1 MKRIQEVRSSR
12 PAAVDLRRLCLW
24 LAPLGLGLAAAH
36 AQEAATPPAAQAS
49 DDFQEIVVTATRRSE
64 NLSKVPISITAITK
78 EDLDLKGVKDIQ
90 DVARFTPGISVDRSG
105 TSNISIRGIASSGG
119 AGTTGIYI
127 DDTPIQM
134 RALAFDPDEAVPKS
148 FDIERVEV
156 LRGPQGTLFGAG
168 SEGGTVR
175 YITTQP
181 SLTSDSVYGRA
192 EVSST
197 RGGDM
202 SYEAGVAAG
211 GPIVDGTFGARIAVW
226 YRKDGGWID
235 RVDPTAANPEA
246 TVVEKNANHGE
257 SLMVRLAGLWALN
270 DRWTFTPSVIYQ
282 DRKINDVSNYW
293 PIYSHGDQF
302 VSGNP
307 TQNPTPDKFYLPSF
321 KVEGK
326 FDKVT
331 LISNTSYYHRE
342 ETSGYDG
349 TLYNL
354 GFYQTFGGFMPG
366 VPAVLV
372 DGTGLHLKGTDPLN
386 PFDISG
392 YRSPAT
398 VDNGQINFTQEVRLQ
413 SNDDASRLKWTAGAF
428 YTKNRQRYLEQ
439 IHDPMLETFTQAV
452 FGASISD
459 EFGIGYDPV
468 YPTDSYF
475 LLTQAVDEQLA
486 GYGEGTFEITDRLK
500 LTLGAR
506 YSDMKYSFTTV
517 TGGPQL
523 FGPTDVP
530 THGSISETA
539 FTPKATLAFQ
549 ATPQHMFYGTYAK
562 GFRPGGA
569 NNPLPQVACQ
579 QDFDNFGITAA
590 PTTYKSDSTDSFE
603 VGAKNNF
610 DNRFRIASSMFFIK
624 WHDIQQTVVPP
635 ICQISYIDNL
645 GDAEVKGVDFQ
656 ADLSIVEGLAAQF
669 TAGYTDARY
678 THVKPGIPV
687 IAVNNAI
694 SGTGGF
700 AGQTPSPFTAALGLE
715 YKFQALG
722 HESFVRGDFDYH
734 KRANWLPASQDPS
747 TLQYDGANFTVPG
760 TTFLTMRAGMKL
772 GEWSAELF
780 CDNCTDNATITGYD
794 HSIDP
799 GTGDTRLFRA
809 MTFRPLTYGLTFIY
823 RH

>member
-1 MKRIQEVRSSR
+1 MNTIQ
-12 PAAVDLRRLCLW
+12 DLRLGRRAATGLRHLCLW
-24 LAPLGLGLAAAH
+24 LAPLGLGLAATQAP
-36 AQEAATPPAAQAS
+36 AQEAPAAEPAS
-49 DDFQEIVVTATRRSE
+49 DIQEVVVTATRRSE

-105 TSNISIRGIASSGG
+105 TSNIAIRGIASSGG

-127 DDTPIQM
+127 DDTPIQI

-148 FDIERVEV
+148 FDLERVEV

-181 SLTSDSVYGRA
+181 STTQSSMNARA
-192 EVSST
+192 ELSTT

-211 GPIVDGTFGARIAVW
+211 GPIIDGTLGGRVTVW
-226 YRKDGGWID
+226 YRKDGGFVD
-235 RVDPTAANPEA
+235 RVDPNAANPEA
-246 TVVEKNANHGE
+246 AVVEKNANYGE
-257 SLMVRLAGLWALN
+257 SLMVRVAGLWAPN
-270 DRWTFTPSVIYQ
+270 DRWSITPAIIYQ
-282 DRKINDVSNYW
+282 DRKLNDVSNYW
-293 PIYSHGDQF
+293 PIYSHGGQF

-307 TQNPTPDKFYLPSF
+307 QRNPTPDKFYLPSL

-354 GFYQTFGGFMPG
+354 GFYQTFGGFADG
-366 VPAVLV
+366 VAFPLL
-372 DGTGLHLKGTDPLN
+372 DGTGLHLPAAIANYT
-386 PFDISG
+386 
-392 YRSPAT
+392 SPGT
-398 VDNGQINFTQEVRLQ
+398 VDNGQINFTQELRLQ
-413 SNDDASRLKWTAGAF
+413 SNDDSARLKWTAGVF

-439 IHDPMLETFTQAV
+439 IHDPMLEQFTQAV
-452 FGASISD
+452 FGVSILD
-459 EFGIGYDPV
+459 EFGIGYDPT

-475 LLTQAVDEQLA
+475 LLTAAEDEQLA
-486 GYGEGTFEITDRLK
+486 GFGEGTYDLTDRLK
-500 LTLGAR
+500 LTVGAR

-523 FGPTDVP
+523 FGPTEAP

-539 FTPKATLAFQ
+539 FTPKVTLAFQ
-549 ATPQHMFYGTYAK
+549 ATPQHMYYGTYAK

-579 QDFDNFGITAA
+579 EDFTNFGITAA
-590 PTTYKSDSTDSFE
+590 PTTYKSDTTDSFE

-610 DNRFRIASSMFFIK
+610 DNRIRIASSLFYIK
-624 WHDIQQTVVPP
+624 WKNIQQTVVPP

-656 ADLSIVEGLAAQF
+656 ADVSLMEGLSAQL

-678 THVKPGIPV
+678 TKVNPLIPV
-687 IAVNNAI
+687 IATGDAI

-700 AGQTPSPFTAALGLE
+700 SGQTPAPFTAALGLE
-715 YKFQALG
+715 YKFSALG
-722 HESFVRGDFDYH
+722 HESFVRGDVDY
-734 KRANWLPASQDPS
+734 KMRAKWLPASQDQS
-747 TLQYDGANFTVPG
+747 TLQYNPENFTLPG
-760 TTFLTMRAGMKL
+760 TTYLTMRAGMKL
-772 GEWSAELF
+772 GDWSAELF
-780 CDNCTDNATITGYD
+780 CDNCTDNATLTGYD

-799 GTGDTRLFRA
+799 GTGDSLLFRA
-809 MTFRPLTYGLTFIY
+809 MTFRPLTFGLTFVY
-823 RH
+823 RR